1 MDTNND
7 DSSGFPTTSAGY
19 TSPAKKCSRPIT
31 ARVTENTGLRTTL
44 GTLVWY
50 TAMVTALIGTY
61 LRMEYKLDMVAGAV
75 DGVKADVKEE
85 VHNIRHDLSV
95 VHDALVYNHLF
106 STTGSAPNADAL
118 PGIPGR

>member
-1 MDTNND
+1 MDTNHD
-7 DSSGFPTTSAGY
+7 DSSGFPT
-19 TSPAKKCSRPIT
+19 SPSKKSDRPIT

-44 GTLVWY
+44 GTLAWY
-50 TAMVTALIGTY
+50 TAMVAALIGTY

-106 STTGSAPNADAL
+106 SHDNGSASRSADPL